1 MLQLSS
7 TLFNKPVLSLRT
19 ATAVATAYAPVINPD
34 NLKIEGLHCKD
45 RYNNGSLILLFQDIR
60 ELNREG
66 YIIDDY
72 NVLSEAHDLVRLADV
87 LSLNYQIIGKP
98 VETVS
103 QVKLGKVSDYA
114 VETATMYVQKLYV
127 SKPLFKNLSGGSLSI
142 DRHQVH
148 EVTNKRIIVADLLD
162 SVRAVSSAFAA

>member
-7 TLFNKPVLSLRT
+7 SLLNKPVLSLRT
-19 ATAVATAYAPVINPD
+19 ATMVATAYAPVINPD
-34 NLKIEGLHCKD
+34 SLKIEGLRCKD
-45 RYNNGSLILLFQDIR
+45 RYNNNTLVLLFQDIR

-66 YIIDDY
+66 YVIDDY

-103 QVKLGKVSDYA
+103 RVKLGKVSDYA
-114 VETATMYVQKLYV
+114 VETTTMYVHKLYV
-127 SKPLFKNLSGGSLSI
+127 NRPLFKNFSGGSLSI
-142 DRHQVH
+142 DRHQIQ
-148 EVTNKRIIVADLLD
+148 EVTDKRIIVADLLD
-162 SVRAVSSAFAA
+162 SVRAVSSVLAT